1 MTCPPSP
8 HREAMIP
15 LVDPPTTKV
24 HPNVHRLP
32 TKHHTAPRIC
42 TMTLKSLR
50 KIIRCRVPLLA
61 PLLLAL
67 TLTGCITATGP
78 ILGDAK
84 AILGE
89 RIQVHAFTTT
99 KHGTREHSTGIL

>member
-32 TKHHTAPRIC
+32 TKHLAAPRIC

-50 KIIRCRVPLLA
+50 KIIRGPLSLLA
-61 PLLLAL
+61 PLLALA
-67 TLTGCITATGP
+67 LTGCITATGP

-89 RIQVHAFTTT
+89 RIQVHAFTTP
-99 KHGTREHSTGIL
+99 RN